1 MSCCGTER
9 TIGHPVVNWT
19 SWKYLLTDLDGRIGR
34 AAYWAGIVPLVVI
47 GAGLYLF
54 GYGAAGET
62 LAVILSL
69 IVLYPSFALNVKR
82 AHDRD
87 RPTWVVVVFFIMLIA
102 IYVLQLLGVGQTAEG
117 PTTLY
122 LTILIPCLLLA
133 LYLFFEF
140 ACLRGTRGPNRYGPD
155 PIAGQR

>member
-1 MSCCGTER
+1 MG
-9 TIGHPVVNWT
+9 WT
-19 SWKYLLTDLDGRIGR
+19 NLKYLLTDLDGRIGR
-34 AAYWAGIVPLVVI
+34 RPYWMGIVPLVVI
-47 GAGLYLF
+47 GAALYLI

-87 RPTWVVVVFFIMLIA
+87 RPTWVVVVLFTMLIV
-102 IYVLQLLGVGQTAEG
+102 IYVLQLLGLGQTVDG

-122 LTILIPCLLLA
+122 LAVLIPCLLLA
-133 LYLFFEF
+133 LYLFVEF
-140 ACLRGTRGPNRYGPD
+140 ACLRGTQGPNQYGPD
-155 PIAGQR
+155 PLEGRG